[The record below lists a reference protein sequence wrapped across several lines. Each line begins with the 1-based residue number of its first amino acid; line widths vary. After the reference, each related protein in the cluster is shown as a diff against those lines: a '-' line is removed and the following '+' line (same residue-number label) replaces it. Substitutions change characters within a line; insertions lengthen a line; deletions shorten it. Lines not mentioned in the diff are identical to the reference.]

1 MGRTCKKCGQQTGP
15 DRRLCKMCS
24 LDKRYG
30 NDFETASDVDDEPDE
45 LEYRCV
51 KCGHEQV
58 GTLSDDCEECG
69 ERRWRYIG
77 PLEDESDHEER
88 VATDGGAE
96 DLIPARV
103 DEDDL
108 IGADCP
114 VCGEEMTPGAIRFN
128 GHAWEHK
135 SDETHPQAGHHRISE
150 PLDEDDEEQ
159 LRADGGRPTEE
170 EMLDVELLVQVA
182 IGEAIHHREDGPADA
197 PEVGPPAEVLPRC
210 EQCQERDE
218 WGDDRSPEVGG
229 RERVGSDAS
238 QRVGSVV

>member
-77 PLEDESDHEER
+77 PLPGEDESDHEER
-88 VATDGGAE
+88 VATDGG
-96 DLIPARV
+96 V
-103 DEDDL
+103 D
-108 IGADCP
+108 
-114 VCGEEMTPGAIRFN
+114 R
-128 GHAWEHK
+128 
-135 SDETHPQAGHHRISE
+135 
-150 PLDEDDEEQ
+150 
-159 LRADGGRPTEE
+159 
-170 EMLDVELLVQVA
+170 
-182 IGEAIHHREDGPADA
+182 
-197 PEVGPPAEVLPRC
+197 
-210 EQCQERDE
+210 
-218 WGDDRSPEVGG
+218 
-229 RERVGSDAS
+229 
-238 QRVGSVV
+238 